1 MVGAPYFFRSIWDVM
16 SHWFDP
22 VTRSKLF
29 LLSSSES
36 KSTLLSYI
44 DASNLPVEYGGT
56 LDWKWQDMPNL
67 DGPMRDLVHELY
79 DASGQGN
86 EIAKGPVSFQDGC
99 IQLLG
104 TEKGQPRRNQ
114 FCRA

>member
-1 MVGAPYFFRSIWDVM
+1 M

-29 LLSSSES
+29 LLGASEA

-44 DASNLPVEYGGT
+44 DPSNLPEEYGGT
-56 LDWKWQDMPNL
+56 LQWKWQDMPNL
-67 DGPMRDLVHELY
+67 DSPMRELVHDLY
-79 DASGQGN
+79 QPSQPGIQ
-86 EIAKGPVSFQDGC
+86 IVKGPVSFQDGC

-104 TEKGQPRRNQ
+104 NENGQPRRNQ